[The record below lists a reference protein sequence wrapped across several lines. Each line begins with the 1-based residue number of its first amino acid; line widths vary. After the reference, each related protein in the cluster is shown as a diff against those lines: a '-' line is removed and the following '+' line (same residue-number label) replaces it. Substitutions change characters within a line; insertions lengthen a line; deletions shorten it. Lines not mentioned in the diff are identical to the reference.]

1 MSRLF
6 ANIPDWITEES
17 DKRLNALVSNEKLTR
32 IKLAMHICDERQTE
46 FVIME
51 LADDSFFIPAMF
63 KPDDIRRKFGLSDLQ
78 LSIDTLEERILK
90 IKTYAISA
98 YRCNNS
104 LYPYLIVTDFEYIK
118 GRSRIDNDLQH
129 VYTMKRV
136 EDWIDHVQQHIQ
148 SLHDPVSKMFPS
160 SALTA
165 QYRNLDTF
173 ECQLEAILPRMYRFE
188 ARVPVNNSR
197 EIERLHSPRNRVEQ
211 DDVDYA
217 SNINTPLGA
226 HKSMNRD
233 IARDEELVTTS
244 HVMPSTANHPSQAEI
259 RSRASPVR
267 LTLQAYL
274 VSTFDTM
281 EEIPDEICIDSED
294 PELKVKTQAGAHPP
308 RSPTSSPNLSTTSP
322 RLNKS
327 PATAVTAKFTP
338 DPLPSYPFYYSLGAS
353 NTSDPMDSS
362 NAAIPNSSLL
372 LGRAYE
378 LKRVPEH
385 FDSFKRRRL
394 FSDYRLE
401 YLK

>member
-1 MSRLF
+1 MKYL
-6 ANIPDWITEES
+6 
-17 DKRLNALVSNEKLTR
+17 LNFLL
-32 IKLAMHICDERQTE
+32 L
-46 FVIME
+46 
-51 LADDSFFIPAMF
+51 
-63 KPDDIRRKFGLSDLQ
+63 
-78 LSIDTLEERILK
+78 
-90 IKTYAISA
+90 
-98 YRCNNS
+98 
-104 LYPYLIVTDFEYIK
+104 
-118 GRSRIDNDLQH
+118 
-129 VYTMKRV
+129 
-136 EDWIDHVQQHIQ
+136 
-148 SLHDPVSKMFPS
+148 
-160 SALTA
+160 ALTA